1 MTDPTGVR
9 GEEEEHVGRDDL
21 IALHLDEVPHSHILP
36 ALLCVAL
43 LFSGVGERQGSE

>member
-9 GEEEEHVGRDDL
+9 GKEEEYVGWDDL
-21 IALHLDEVPHSHILP
+21 IALHLDEVPHLHILP
-36 ALLCVAL
+36 ALLRVAL